1 VARVLIVACGCRGCE
16 LAAGLIDDGH
26 LVRGTTRD
34 PERLAAIETA
44 CGQAALAD
52 PDRLGTL
59 IPLLA
64 EVSVVCWLLGSAAG
78 TADEVAALHGPRLAS
93 LLAKLVDTPVRGLV
107 YEAAGT
113 VQADVLAEGGVAVR
127 AAGVTYRMPTQVVE
141 IPPDPR
147 EEWLAAMRS
156 AVAHVLSA

>member
-1 VARVLIVACGCRGCE
+1 M
-16 LAAGLIDDGH
+16 
-26 LVRGTTRD
+26 VRGTTRD
-34 PERLAAIETA
+34 RGRLAQIEAA

-59 IPLLA
+59 LPLLTG
-64 EVSVVCWLLGSAAG
+64 VSVVCWLLGSAAG
-78 TADEVAALHGPRLAS
+78 APEDVAAVHGPRLQS

-107 YEAAGT
+107 YEGAGS
-113 VQADVLAEGGVAVR
+113 VEAELLAEGGVAVR

-141 IPPDPR
+141 VPPDPR

-156 AVAHVLSA
+156 AVAEVLGA

>member
-1 VARVLIVACGCRGCE
+1 
-16 LAAGLIDDGH
+16 
-26 LVRGTTRD
+26 VRGTTRH
-34 PERLAAIETA
+34 PERLVEIETA

-59 IPLLA
+59 MPLLA
-64 EVSVVCWLLGSAAG
+64 EVSVVCWLLGTAVG
-78 TADEVAALHGPRLAS
+78 TQEEVAALHGPRLGS

-113 VQADVLAEGGVAVR
+113 VNPETLAEGGVAVR

-141 IPPDPR
+141 VRPDPV
-147 EEWLAAMRS
+147 EEWVAAMRS
-156 AVAHVLSA
+156 AVAGVLSA